1 MTADR
6 NLIVAAALAAALL
19 AGAVTAAQAGP
30 IADLVAYCE
39 IGQNATGGL
48 TWMDPDNV
56 LGRDNA
62 GLSLG
67 NWTDATGLS
76 SVVEDLTGYNMD
88 QGHPTGLV
96 LGFSNPVANGPGNDL
111 RIMGNAM
118 GIEGTEYYWS
128 EPGYIEVA
136 METTAGQTGATVD
149 GWTDETFYLIK
160 PSNYDI
166 VGDPRNGP
174 LSNILVYGDD
184 PTGAVDE
191 YGDPIQVQYYAGS
204 WGEDLIHAGGSQLD
218 LYGYAD
224 WNPAGD
230 EVNLDDA
237 IDAAGQFV
245 DLEEIAYVRIRTV
258 SDDLTGLFGS
268 MSTEVTYIEDISVV
282 PEPTTLAL
290 LALGALA
297 VRRRRVR

>member
-6 NLIVAAALAAALL
+6 TLPLAGLLAAVLL
-19 AGAVTAAQAGP
+19 AGAAATAQAGP

-48 TWMDPDNV
+48 AWMDPDNV
-56 LGRDNA
+56 LGRDHA

-67 NWTDATGLS
+67 NWTDMTGLS
-76 SVVEDLTGYNMD
+76 DVVEDLTGYNMD
-88 QGHPTGLV
+88 QGQPTGLV
-96 LGFSNPVANGPGNDL
+96 LGFSTPVANGPGNDL

-118 GIEGTEYYWS
+118 PIEGTEYYWS

-136 METTAGQTGATVD
+136 METTAGQSGATAD
-149 GWTDETFYLIK
+149 GWMDETFYLIK
-160 PSNYDI
+160 PSNYDL

-174 LSNILVYGDD
+174 LSNILIYGDD
-184 PTGAVDE
+184 PSGAVDE

-204 WGEDLIHAGGSQLD
+204 WGKDLIDVGGSQLD

-230 EVNLDDA
+230 EVDLADA
-237 IDAAGQFV
+237 IDAAGQAV
-245 DLEEIAYVRIRTV
+245 DLANIAYVRIRTV
-258 SDDLTGLFGS
+258 SDDETGIFGS
-268 MSTEVTYIEDISVV
+268 MSTEVTYVEDISVA
-282 PEPTTLAL
+282 PEPASLAV

-297 VRRRRVR
+297 ARRRRAC